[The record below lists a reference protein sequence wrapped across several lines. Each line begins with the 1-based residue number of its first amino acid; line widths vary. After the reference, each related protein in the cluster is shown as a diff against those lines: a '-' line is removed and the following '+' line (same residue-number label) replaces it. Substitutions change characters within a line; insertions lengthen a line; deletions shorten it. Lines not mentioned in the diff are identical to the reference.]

1 MGKLNF
7 EVNKYKSFK
16 TLNMKKISLF
26 LILFSL
32 ILITSCSKDNVEND
46 HESLNNT
53 EVRFK
58 ELQAES
64 KFQEFEILQDELV
77 SEIANILEKEN
88 ITGGELYQLYQNK
101 DEETI
106 STLLRTPEIIKIQE
120 NLNLI
125 ANDLKTNYP
134 DLLPSISETE
144 QHQVIAIGM
153 KNIKE
158 IDNYSFM
165 TKRKKCNW
173 RYTLCV
179 AAATTAYTAC
189 GAGTGGV
196 ALLACTA
203 AYAYGMTQC
212 YDRHCK

>member
-1 MGKLNF
+1 
-7 EVNKYKSFK
+7 
-16 TLNMKKISLF
+16 MKKTSFF

-46 HESLNNT
+46 HESLSNT

-77 SEIANILEKEN
+77 NEIANILEKEN
-88 ITGGELYQLYQNK
+88 ISGGQLYQLYQNK

-106 STLLRTPEIIKIQE
+106 NTLLRTPEIIKIQE

-144 QHQVIAIGM
+144 QNQIIAVGM

-165 TKRKKCNW
+165 TKRRK
-173 RYTLCV
+173 V
-179 AAATTAYTAC
+179 
-189 GAGTGGV
+189 
-196 ALLACTA
+196 
-203 AYAYGMTQC
+203 
-212 YDRHCK
+212 